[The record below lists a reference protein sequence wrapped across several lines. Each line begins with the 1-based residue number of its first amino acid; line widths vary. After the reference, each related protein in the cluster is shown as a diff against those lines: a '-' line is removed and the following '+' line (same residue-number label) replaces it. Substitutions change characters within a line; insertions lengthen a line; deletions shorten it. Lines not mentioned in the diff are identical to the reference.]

1 MTALTAGPGSAGAS
15 NPGNPSASNP
25 NASGAKRVRRRIK
38 RGGWWIVAA
47 ALAALGVL
55 WVFPFIWMVSAS
67 LKTSGEIFGGGLG
80 LVPET
85 LQWENY
91 SRAWIDGRFGSYL
104 RNTVIVTLATTLI
117 VVVRCALAG
126 YVIGRYRFPG
136 SRLIIAIF
144 VATLF
149 VPTGYT
155 IIPIVKVSLQLGLLN
170 SLAGMILAL
179 GGAANVAAILIY
191 AGYFRGMPAELE
203 EAAIVDGAG
212 FLRVFGTIMFPLSMP
227 VTATVAILTFLST
240 WNAFFLP
247 LVFSFSNPALRTVS
261 VGMQAFVGENSTDW
275 PGMAAAGV
283 ISILPVVILFI
294 FMQKYFVEGIA
305 GAVKS

>member
-1 MTALTAGPGSAGAS
+1 
-15 NPGNPSASNP
+15 
-25 NASGAKRVRRRIK
+25 V
-38 RGGWWIVAA
+38 V
-47 ALAALGVL
+47 V
-55 WVFPFIWMVSAS
+55 
-67 LKTSGEIFGGGLG
+67 
-80 LVPET
+80 
-85 LQWENY
+85 
-91 SRAWIDGRFGSYL
+91 
-104 RNTVIVTLATTLI
+104 TVATTVI

-136 SRLIIAIF
+136 SRLIIGIF

-155 IIPIVKVSLQLGLLN
+155 IIPIVKVSMELGLLN
-170 SLAGMILAL
+170 SLTGMILAL
-179 GGAANVAAILIY
+179 SGSSNVAAILIY

-212 FLRVFGTIMFPLSMP
+212 FFRVFFTIMLPLSMP
-227 VTATVAILTFLST
+227 VTATVAILTFLAT

-283 ISILPVVILFI
+283 ISILPVVVLFV

>member
-1 MTALTAGPGSAGAS
+1 
-15 NPGNPSASNP
+15 
-25 NASGAKRVRRRIK
+25 V
-38 RGGWWIVAA
+38 VAA
-47 ALAALGVL
+47 LLAAVGFL

-67 LKTSGEIFGGGLG
+67 LKSSGEIFAGGLG
-80 LVPET
+80 LIPET
-85 LQWENY
+85 PMWENY
-91 SRAWIDGRFGSYL
+91 SRAWVDGSFGSYL
-104 RNTVIVTLATTLI
+104 WNTVVVTVATTVIVT
-117 VVVRCALAG
+117 VRCALAG

-136 SRLIIAIF
+136 SRLIVGIL

-155 IIPIVKVSLQLGLLN
+155 IIPIVKVSMELGLLN
-170 SLAGMILAL
+170 TLTGMILAL
-179 GGAANVAAILIY
+179 SGAANVAAILIY
-191 AGYFRGMPAELE
+191 AGYFRGMPSELE

-212 FLRVFGTIMFPLSMP
+212 FVRTFATIMLPLSMP
-227 VTATVAILTFLST
+227 VTATVAILTFLTT

-283 ISILPVVILFI
+283 ISILPVVVLFV

>member
-1 MTALTAGPGSAGAS
+1 MSVITARADTEAPT
-15 NPGNPSASNP
+15 PSRQRRP
-25 NASGAKRVRRRIK
+25 RPTKRP
-38 RGGWWIVAA
+38 GWWIVALV
-47 ALAALGVL
+47 LAAIAFL
-55 WVFPFIWMVSAS
+55 WVYPFVWMVSAS
-67 LKTSGEIFGGGLG
+67 LKTSGEVFLGGLG
-80 LVPET
+80 LLPEVV
-85 LQWENY
+85 QWENY
-91 SRAWIDGRFGSYL
+91 SRAWTDGQFGSYL
-104 RNTVIVTLATTLI
+104 RNTVVVTVVTTVI

-126 YVIGRYRFPG
+126 YVLGRYRFPG
-136 SRLIIAIF
+136 SRLIIGIF
-144 VATLF
+144 VATIF

-155 IIPIVKVSLQLGLLN
+155 IIPIVKISLELGLLN
-170 SLAGMILAL
+170 TMTGMILAL
-179 GGAANVAAILIY
+179 SGLSNVAAILIY

-212 FLRVFGTIMFPLSMP
+212 FFRVFSTIMLPLSMP
-227 VTATVAILTFLST
+227 VTATVAILTFLAT

-283 ISILPVVILFI
+283 ISILPVVVLFI

-305 GAVKS
+305 GAVKA

>member
-1 MTALTAGPGSAGAS
+1 MSALTTRATSPRDVTRGTGSA
-15 NPGNPSASNP
+15 
-25 NASGAKRVRRRIK
+25 RRR
-38 RGGWWIVAA
+38 RLRWW
-47 ALAALGVL
+47 LAALVL
-55 WVFPFIWMVSAS
+55 LAVAFVWVYPFLWMASAS
-67 LKTSGEIFGGGLG
+67 LKTSAEVFGGGLG
-80 LVPET
+80 LVPEV

-91 SRAWIDGRFGSYL
+91 ARAWDDGNFKVYL
-104 RNTVIVTLATTLI
+104 LNTVIVTVATVVI
-117 VVVRCALAG
+117 VVLRCALAG
-126 YVIGRYRFPG
+126 YVLGRYRFPG
-136 SRLIIAIF
+136 SRLVIGIL

-155 IIPIVKVSLQLGLLN
+155 IIPIVKLSLELGLLDKHG
-170 SLAGMILAL
+170 GMILAL
-179 GGAANVAAILIY
+179 AGGANVASILIY
-191 AGYFRGMPAELE
+191 AGYFRGLPNELE

-212 FLRVFGTIMFPLSMP
+212 FVRTFARIMLPLSMP
-227 VTATVAILTFLST
+227 VTATVAILTFLFT

-283 ISILPVVILFI
+283 ISMVPIVALYA
-294 FMQKYFVEGIA
+294 FMQRYFVEGIA